1 MEAQSELSD
10 EKIIEIISSNSS
22 TFRDLVY
29 IIYSKFDELDSILHL
44 FNITNFKISHLQDLL
59 PPNYYDNKYTLITRK
74 MNTYRATVI
83 SLGTKIIFDRH
94 GVILSNL
101 LTLIYFFVEY
111 LRENRL
117 ELTEET
123 KFPGDENIE
132 AYNYINDYMPLPSVI
147 FIHMHA
153 PLEEFNTIDSHVKS
167 GGRNMHFF
175 ISSTSSL
182 SPIHSP
188 AMSLFCHKAVHIAG
202 SKHIAVI
209 IKIKISSKNP
219 AVKGPEEEDH
229 VIGPVLYGRHIKTIR
244 IIERKS
250 ESEFIKGNKIN
261 LRKEWTHLMK
271 LLHTHKGGSMNKK
284 TKKKKK
290 KSKKRKNTKK
300 RKRSNRKSKTKIR
313 SR

>member
-44 FNITNFKISHLQDLL
+44 FNITNFKISHLQIHV
-59 PPNYYDNKYTLITRK
+59 PPGYYDDKYTLITRK
-74 MNTYRATVI
+74 MNTYRASVI

-123 KFPGDENIE
+123 KFPGKENIE
-132 AYNYINDYMPLPSVI
+132 AYNYINDYMPLSRDI
-147 FIHMHA
+147 RYDMNTS
-153 PLEEFNTIDSHVKS
+153 LKLFNNIDSHVVT
-167 GGRNMHFF
+167 GGRSVHFF
-175 ISSTSSL
+175 ISSVSSL
-182 SPIHSP
+182 PE
-188 AMSLFCHKAVHIAG
+188 LGYLHKVVHIAG
-202 SKHIAVI
+202 SKHIPVI
-209 IKIKISSKNP
+209 IKIKISSGNP
-219 AVKGPEEEDH
+219 AVKSFLEDDH
-229 VIGPVLYGRHIKTIR
+229 VIGPVLYGKHIKTIR
-244 IIERKS
+244 IIEKKS
-250 ESEFIKGNKIN
+250 ESEYIKGNKID

-271 LLHTHKGGSMNKK
+271 LLHTHKGGSMNIKS
-284 TKKKKK
+284 K
-290 KSKKRKNTKK
+290 KSKKRKSKKKRSKK
-300 RKRSNRKSKTKIR
+300 RKRSNRKSKTKRRIR
-313 SR
+313 